1 LLLLDTLREIEM
13 ERGPSYVAIVDVVE
27 SLRRRISSITAEDIG
42 FVIESLAHEREIRFG
57 VEDGRGDI
65 TLGLTKDTTPLL
77 DKARGFGQ
85 VQLSEN
91 GRLLLR
97 VSAMKES
104 WLYSDID
111 ADKLAKAIEREQFAD
126 VPRFCKMMVLDI
138 ASKHKQLT
146 SAMERPTLAG
156 IRDMLVENGS
166 GIADSLRDATD
177 VVKRACT
184 LIFDQRTRDAF
195 DHWASRNGVVYS
207 IGNLQ
212 TEVELVMQNVE
223 ALSRRFVAF
232 LDAAQRVKTV
242 GGGGVPFLEIID
254 RLTSRDCLPDAAR
267 LTALLAG
274 IMPWGVRPG
283 YFTPSLMV
291 GSVDFVALV
300 DDDNTLPV
308 SSFTLDPESRS
319 SHGRLLDFILRNR
332 ALVIDR
338 LEIGPA
344 KLSELLT
351 TIGFVIEADETP
363 ADFLG
368 VYSAPENLDGD
379 GFSVAVGVTGERFDI
394 HIGKDRFIGSDP
406 MIVLMERAQ

>member
-1 LLLLDTLREIEM
+1 MLDTLREIEM
-13 ERGPSYVAIVDVVE
+13 ERGPSYVAIADVFE
-27 SLRRRISSITAEDIG
+27 PLRRRVSFVTADDVD

-57 VEDGRGDI
+57 VEDGRGGI
-65 TLGLTKDTTPLL
+65 ALGLTKDTTPLVE
-77 DKARGFGQ
+77 KARGFGQ

-111 ADKLAKAIEREQFAD
+111 ADKLVKAIERGQFGD

-146 SAMERPTLAG
+146 SAMERPTLAD

-184 LIFDQRTRDAF
+184 LIFDQRTRDDF
-195 DHWASRNGVVYS
+195 DHWASRHGVVYS

-232 LDAAQRVKTV
+232 LETAQRARTA
-242 GGGGVPFLEIID
+242 GGGGVPFLAVID
-254 RLTSRDCLPDAAR
+254 GLTSRDSRPDAAR
-267 LTALLAG
+267 LAALLAG

-283 YFTPSLMV
+283 YFAPSQMV
-291 GSVDFVALV
+291 GSVDFAALAG
-300 DDDNTLPV
+300 DDDTPPV

-338 LEIGPA
+338 LKDGPA
-344 KLSELLT
+344 SLSELLT
-351 TIGFVIEADETP
+351 TIGFVMEADETP

-368 VYSAPENLDGD
+368 VYSAPEHLDGE
-379 GFSVAVGVTGERFDI
+379 GFNIAVGITGERFDI
-394 HIGKDRFIGSDP
+394 RIGKDRFTGSDP
-406 MIVLMERAQ
+406 LIALMERTP